1 VRLLLPHIAGSDLRR
16 VAHPQLVA
24 QFAQQIHQPVT
35 VAGGFHADQRGR
47 RYLPVEPFRVARGL
61 YQLLLPGLSRLRIQP
76 THLLPARMKIT
87 SYNHHVRRLLSF
99 REALVLKP
107 RLPDSIEPSLLSN
120 QPLCPNVNAR
130 LCVEEQ
136 LFRADVEE
144 RLFRAASACAF
155 DCGLQPR
162 PALKGIHPPAVAA
175 MNGRS
180 SALTQALAPGAK
192 KHPTGRNPGA
202 AQIRGNHPCVS
213 NTWRNK
219 EMGQPQS
226 VPAPEKMGQ
235 PAEGCEHWTPRSQG
249 NGATEWCSRSRRFV
263 HVGTAALGCPAP
275 RSGGFGSRGLV
286 APPFSPGSPWVAGK
300 KRSSARPKA
309 ERQVLSSAAQSNN
322 GRADPPKREVFIFA
336 MLWWPS
342 GPPQAN
348 LRDI

>member
-1 VRLLLPHIAGSDLRR
+1 
-16 VAHPQLVA
+16 
-24 QFAQQIHQPVT
+24 
-35 VAGGFHADQRGR
+35 
-47 RYLPVEPFRVARGL
+47 
-61 YQLLLPGLSRLRIQP
+61 
-76 THLLPARMKIT
+76 MK
-87 SYNHHVRRLLSF
+87 
-99 REALVLKP
+99 E
-107 RLPDSIEPSLLSN
+107 
-120 QPLCPNVNAR
+120 R

-235 PAEGCEHWTPRSQG
+235 PAEGCEHWIAQ
-249 NGATEWCSRSRRFV
+249 
-263 HVGTAALGCPAP
+263 
-275 RSGGFGSRGLV
+275 
-286 APPFSPGSPWVAGK
+286 VAG
-300 KRSSARPKA
+300 
-309 ERQVLSSAAQSNN
+309 Q
-322 GRADPPKREVFIFA
+322 
-336 MLWWPS
+336 
-342 GPPQAN
+342 
-348 LRDI
+348 